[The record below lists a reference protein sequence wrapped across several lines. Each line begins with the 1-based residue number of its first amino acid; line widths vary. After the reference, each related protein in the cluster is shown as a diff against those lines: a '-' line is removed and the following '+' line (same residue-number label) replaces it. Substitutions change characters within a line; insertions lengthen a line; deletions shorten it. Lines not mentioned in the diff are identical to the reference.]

1 MTKAVST
8 GFESSTERSVV
19 PIAITAANRI
29 ERRALKATL
38 WGNAAIA
45 MLGIAFA
52 LKTRSE
58 AIFLDGLFSGIHLA
72 ISLLSLYISQLIQRP
87 SDDDYPFGYAMFEP
101 FLNMGKGMAI
111 VLVALFALFSAVMA
125 LLDGGRDIEAGVAL
139 WYALIAAAGCLV
151 MAVLQRRFAKQSQ
164 SQILELDFKN
174 WLIDGVISGAVAIAF
189 GLILLLQN
197 TPWDWFVPYADP
209 ALVLVLVMFV
219 LPLPLQ
225 TVVQNGLQI
234 MGRSPDES
242 QRSQVESIVKSAL
255 EEVPHQEY
263 HIRQTNMGRL
273 VYVQVYLC
281 VSLSQEESYQAGEVD
296 RVRSLIYE
304 PLNQVFPHLAMDLV
318 MTCDPI
324 WVDRAVMP
332 A

>member
-1 MTKAVST
+1 MGKAVST
-8 GFESSTERSVV
+8 SFKSSAERLAV
-19 PIAITAANRI
+19 PIAVTAANRI
-29 ERRALKATL
+29 ERRALKVTL
-38 WGNAAIA
+38 WGNAVIA

-52 LKTRSE
+52 IKTRSE

-87 SDDDYPFGYAMFEP
+87 SDDNYPFGYAMFEP
-101 FLNMGKGMAI
+101 FLNMGKGVAI

-125 LLDGGRDIEAGVAL
+125 LLEGGRDIEAGVAL

-151 MAVLQRRFAKQSQ
+151 MAALQRRFAEQSQ
-164 SQILELDFKN
+164 SQILALDFKN

-197 TPWDWFVPYADP
+197 TPWDGFIPYADP
-209 ALVLVLVMFV
+209 ALVLVLVLVV

-242 QRSQVESIVKSAL
+242 QREKVESIVKSAL
-255 EEVPHQEY
+255 ESVPHQEY
-263 HIRQTNMGRL
+263 HLRQTNMGRL

-281 VSLSQEESYQAGEVD
+281 VSLSQEESYEAGEVD

-304 PLNQVFPHLAMDLV
+304 PLNQAFPHLAMDLV
-318 MTCDPI
+318 VTCDRI